1 MSGTSAATGVFR
13 RELLPDAPT
22 YFEQQGLIL
31 VGRGKQRHAPCP
43 IHGGSDSLSVNVET
57 GCWFC
62 FSCGAKGGDMLD
74 LHRQVHGMDFI
85 RAAQDLGAWQDS
97 QGVEPAAARAPAK
110 AAPRPTAAPVTH
122 ETLSDYAQTLWSACR
137 PLCGP
142 ARSYL
147 VSRRCVLPPGDG
159 DLRCHPALKHPLSG
173 YTGPAL
179 VGLVTDA
186 VTRKPISL
194 HRTWIKADGAKAD
207 VVPPRLVLGQHRKQ
221 GGVIRL
227 WPDEAVTYGLAV
239 AEGIETAL
247 SIAHAYTP
255 AWACIDAGNL
265 AVLPVLGGL
274 ETLLI
279 GADNDAAG
287 QRGAT
292 DCARRWADAGV
303 EVLVTQ
309 QAQNDVNDSIREAA

>member
-1 MSGTSAATGVFR
+1 MTGSFTTMGVFR
-13 RELLPDAPT
+13 RELLPDALT
-22 YFEQQGLIL
+22 YFQQQDIGL
-31 VGRGKQRHAPCP
+31 VGRGKQRQGPCP
-43 IHGGSDSLSVNVET
+43 IHGGSDSLAVNVET

-74 LHRQVHGMDFI
+74 LHRQIHGMDFI
-85 RAAQDLGAWQDS
+85 SAAQDLGAWQDS
-97 QGVEPAAARAPAK
+97 QGVEPQVARTPAK
-110 AAPRPTAAPVTH
+110 ALPRPSATPWTH
-122 ETLSDYAQTLWSACR
+122 ETLSDYGHTLWSACR

-142 ARSYL
+142 PRSYL
-147 VSRRCVLPPGDG
+147 HSRRCALPPEDG
-159 DLRCHPALKHPLSG
+159 DLRCHPLLKHPLSG
-173 YTGPAL
+173 YVGPAL

-186 VTRKPISL
+186 VTREPISL
-194 HRTWIKADGAKAD
+194 HRTWIKADGGKAD
-207 VVPPRLVLGQHRKQ
+207 VVPPRLVLGQHRKR

-227 WPDEAVTYGLAV
+227 WPDDAVTYGLAV

-247 SIAHAYTP
+247 SLAHAYTP

-265 AVLPVLGGL
+265 AVLPVLAGL

-279 GADNDAAG
+279 GADKDPAG
-287 QRGAT
+287 RRGASE
-292 DCARRWADAGV
+292 CATRWADSGV